1 MNICLFS
8 IQVNKLEG
16 FVFNLYKYVFFVV
29 NLQLVDRFTVVN
41 FFVKKA
47 DVLLSISS
55 KNDSFEIN
63 VLVHLIKR
71 RIKRIS
77 LYKILVFSLKN
88 DASNDALIVNS
99 FKAIT
104 LRQKCSNLITI
115 VANTEH
121 TLACVFFVLKI
132 IQNEQSSEKT
142 VFVSF

>member
-1 MNICLFS
+1 MF
-8 IQVNKLEG
+8 
-16 FVFNLYKYVFFVV
+16 FFVV

-77 LYKILVFSLKN
+77 SYKILVFFFSLKN

-121 TLACVFFVLKI
+121 TLACVFLFSRLYKMNKVLKKLF
-132 IQNEQSSEKT
+132 SYLFSL
-142 VFVSF
+142 

>member
-1 MNICLFS
+1 MF
-8 IQVNKLEG
+8 
-16 FVFNLYKYVFFVV
+16 FFVV
-29 NLQLVDRFTVVN
+29 NLQLVDRFTVVKV
-41 FFVKKA
+41 FVKKA

-77 LYKILVFSLKN
+77 SYKILVFFFSLKN

-104 LRQKCSNLITI
+104 LRQKCFNLITI

-121 TLACVFFVLKI
+121 TLACVFLFSRLYKMNKVLKKNCFRI
-132 IQNEQSSEKT
+132 FLVYSRRDERC
-142 VFVSF
+142 